1 MGIEKTI
8 TVRAGR
14 QYEIAIGRGI
24 LPLAGEKLRKVS
36 GASKAAVVTDSN
48 VGPLYEETVVKS
60 LRAAGFETAVHR
72 FPAGEASKCHACL
85 LDIYGFLAD
94 FGITRSDIV
103 VALGGGVCGDMAG
116 FAAATF
122 MRGVGI
128 IQIPTT
134 LLAAIDS
141 SVGGKTAVDLPQ
153 GKNLVGAF
161 WQPRLVLCDAD
172 TLKTLPDKVFRDGM
186 AEAIKYGCIKDKKLF
201 ELIADGGIKDEKL
214 LEMIACCVDIKRGVV
229 ERDERE
235 SGERMLLNFGHTLGH
250 SVEKLFE
257 YETYTH
263 GEAVAMGMAAAA
275 RAGEKNGDTAP
286 GTADLVEAALKV
298 YGLPTQLPKPVAEL
312 AAAARSDKKCS
323 GDNLNFILLKRIGE
337 SFIRKMP
344 FADFE
349 QYVSELK

>member
-1 MGIEKTI
+1 MGIEKEI
-8 TVRAGR
+8 VVHAGSG
-14 QYEIAIGRGI
+14 YSILIGRDI
-24 LPLAGEKLRKVS
+24 LPMAGEKIKNVAGS
-36 GASKAAVVTDSN
+36 VKAAVVTDSN

-60 LRAAGFETAVHR
+60 LRAAGLKTAVYR
-72 FPAGEASKCHACL
+72 FRAGEASKCHTVL
-85 LDIYGFLAD
+85 LDIYSFLAD
-94 FGITRSDIV
+94 AEITRSDVV
-103 VALGGGVCGDMAG
+103 VALGGGVTGDMAG

-122 MRGVGI
+122 MRGIGL

-161 WQPRLVLCDAD
+161 WQPKLVLCDAD
-172 TLKTLPDKVFRDGM
+172 TLKTLPEKIFNDGM
-186 AEAIKYGCIKDKKLF
+186 AEAVKYGCIKDKKLF
-201 ELIADGGIKDEKL
+201 ELIAGGGIKDGKL
-214 LEMIACCVDIKRGVV
+214 LEMIARCVDIKRGVV

-250 SVEKLFE
+250 SIEKLFH

-263 GEAVAMGMAAAA
+263 GEAVAMGMIAAA
-275 RAGEKNGDTAP
+275 RAGERNGDTAP
-286 GTADLVEAALKV
+286 GTAEAVKAALKV
-298 YGLPTQLPKPVAEL
+298 YHLPTELPKPVGEL
-312 AAAARSDKKCS
+312 AAAARSDKKRAGS
-323 GDNLNFILLKRIGE
+323 GLNFILLKQIGE

-349 QYVSELK
+349 NYVSHL